1 MIELKNK
8 VAIVTGG
15 SRGIGRA
22 VAIALAKMGA
32 SLVVSARAYEK
43 AEGVAGEIQA
53 LGSEAL
59 AVKADVSDAHQVEGL
74 VRSCLEQFGR
84 LDILVNNA
92 GVAKDA
98 LILRMKDED
107 WNQVLDVNLKGAFY
121 CIRAALKPMVKQRSG
136 RIINIAS
143 VVGTTGNVGQANY
156 VASKAGLVGLT
167 RAAAREVAAWGI
179 TVNAVAPGFIMT
191 DMTKALSEKV
201 KQSILSQVPLQR
213 FGSPEEVASVV
224 CFLASDAAGYIT
236 GQVVHVNGGM
246 WM

>member
-1 MIELKNK
+1 MIELKDK

-22 VAIALAKMGA
+22 VALALAKMGA

-43 AEGVAGEIQA
+43 AEGVAEEARI

-74 VRSCLEQFGR
+74 VRSCLERFGR

-92 GVAKDA
+92 GIAKDA

-143 VVGTTGNVGQANY
+143 VVGMIGNVGQANY

-167 RAAAREVAAWGI
+167 KAAAREVATWRI
-179 TVNAVAPGFIMT
+179 TVNAVAPGFITT
-191 DMTKALSEKV
+191 DMTEALSEKV

-213 FGSPEEVASVV
+213 FGSPEEVALVV

-236 GQVVHVNGGM
+236 GQVIHVNGGM